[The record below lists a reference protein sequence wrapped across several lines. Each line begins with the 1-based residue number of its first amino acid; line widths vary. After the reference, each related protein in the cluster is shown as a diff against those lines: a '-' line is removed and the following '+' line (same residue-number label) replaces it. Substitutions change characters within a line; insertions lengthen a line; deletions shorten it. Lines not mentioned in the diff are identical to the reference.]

1 MGILS
6 TLFGNYM
13 DDIVRKS
20 ASTYGDDIVK
30 NAAKTATKQAISN
43 HADDAAASLAN
54 QARSTAKQAAKA
66 TTKAG
71 KSTAA
76 QQIAKNE
83 FDDYLTSLGAT
94 SKLRQQMAN
103 SSYTGALGKS
113 AMADRFKTLGV
124 DLSNVADKSA
134 AGLNAYG
141 GVMNNL
147 YDYMDNA
154 AVGVDLSSLSKKGSS
169 LFTKAQKT
177 RLAQA
182 GLDVD
187 DVLKGTVSAN
197 QANELYRTARDM
209 GLKLSNST
217 DATQTIL
224 GDRLGKF
231 ANQIRDKLDDTASTV
246 SKSFGLKGKL
256 VDAAN
261 SIDDYE
267 VARALSGM
275 TDDAITAST
284 VRSEMA
290 PYMQMKDF
298 IGLKAPAEKT
308 LNVLGIDTGIANPLP
323 KASKAVQN
331 VALKAKD
338 KLSSDTGK
346 MALVA
351 GGAGGLGLLGG
362 LLAGGNG
369 GGNGGNYANQTMLGA
384 LTGGSDVVYGQNGM
398 NTQLGGQN
406 ATTGVLGGNA
416 GISGLEQQPTLNG
429 YTYDDLENA
438 YMSALM
444 AGDSG
449 AADVIAGMIDMLD
462 NKVKRQQEMAKNSKD
477 NSGTAQKQQAAMD
490 ILNTLM
496 GNFQAQGFIGGNIT
510 NILNGLTGGNYN
522 YQAANYNEQAKG
534 SLSMIIKALG
544 ESGALAEGDVERAMG
559 LIPQITDSEQ
569 KAYDKYQKLM
579 SMLQSAGQGS

>member
-1 MGILS
+1 MGFLS
-6 TLFGNYM
+6 ALLGN
-13 DDIVRKS
+13 
-20 ASTYGDDIVK
+20 YGDDLVRTSAK
-30 NAAKTATKQAISN
+30 KAAANKLDDVLLATPKSAAAN
-43 HADDAAASLAN
+43 KVDDAA
-54 QARSTAKQAAKA
+54 RFTAKQAAKA
-66 TTKAG
+66 TAKAG

-83 FDDYLTSLGAT
+83 FDDYLTSLGASPT
-94 SKLRQQMAN
+94 LRKQMAN
-103 SSYTGALGKS
+103 EAYNGVLGKTG
-113 AMADRFKTLGV
+113 MANRFKTLGV
-124 DLSNVADKSA
+124 DLANVADKSA

-141 GVMNNL
+141 GVMNHL

-154 AVGVDLSSLSKKGSS
+154 MVGVDMSGLQKTGSK

-187 DVLKGTVSAN
+187 DVLKSTMSAN

-224 GDRLGKF
+224 GDRLSKF
-231 ANQIRDKLDDTASTV
+231 ANQIRDKLDETASTV
-246 SKSFGLKGKL
+246 SKSFGLKQQL
-256 VDAAN
+256 IDAAN
-261 SIDDYE
+261 SIDDIE
-267 VARALSGM
+267 VARALSGL
-275 TDDAITAST
+275 TDDAVTAST

-290 PYMQMKDF
+290 PYMKMKDF
-298 IGLKAPAEKT
+298 VGLKAPAEKT
-308 LNVLGIDTGIANPLP
+308 LNVLGVDTGIANPLP
-323 KASKAVQN
+323 KLSKSVQKG
-331 VALKAKD
+331 ALKAKGA
-338 KLSSDTGK
+338 LQTENGK
-346 MALVA
+346 AAAIAL
-351 GGAGGLGLLGG
+351 GAGGLGLLGG

-369 GGNGGNYANQTMLGA
+369 GGNQNIGNMSTLGA
-384 LTGGSDVVYGQNGM
+384 LTGDSDVVYGGNGM
-398 NTQLGGQN
+398 NTQLGDGN
-406 ATTGVLGGNA
+406 AVTGALGGNNDE
-416 GISGLEQQPTLNG
+416 LTLGG
-429 YTYDDLENA
+429 YSYDDLEDA
-438 YMSALM
+438 YVAAIM

-449 AADVIAGMIDMLD
+449 AAGVISDMIGMLD
-462 NKVKRQQEMAKNSKD
+462 AKTKRQESKTSK
-477 NSGTAQKQQAAMD
+477 SGTAQKQQAAMD

-559 LIPQITDSEQ
+559 LIPQITDSQE
-569 KAYDKYQKLM
+569 KAADKYQKLM
-579 SMLQSAGQGS
+579 AMLQSAGQGS

>member
-369 GGNGGNYANQTMLGA
+369 SGNGGNYANQTMLGA

-416 GISGLEQQPTLNG
+416 GISGLEQQPTLNV

-449 AADVIAGMIDMLD
+449 AADVIVGMIDMLD

-510 NILNGLTGGNYN
+510 NILNNLTGGNYN

-559 LIPQITDSEQ
+559 LIPQITDSQE
-569 KAYDKYQKLM
+569 KAADKYQKLM
-579 SMLQSAGQGS
+579 AMLQSAGQGS

>member
-1 MGILS
+1 MSILS
-6 TLFGNYM
+6 TLFGNYG
-13 DDIVRKS
+13 DDLIRS
-20 ASTYGDDIVK
+20 AATNYGDDILRS
-30 NAAKTATKQAISN
+30 A
-43 HADDAAASLAN
+43 AN
-54 QARSTAKQAAKA
+54 QADDVVSHIANKARSNAQQTAKQAAKA
-66 TTKAG
+66 TAKAG

-141 GVMNNL
+141 GVMSNL

-154 AVGVDLSSLSKKGSS
+154 AVGVDLSGLQKSGSK
-169 LFTKAQKT
+169 LFSKAQKT

-182 GLDVD
+182 GLDID
-187 DVLKGTVSAN
+187 DIARGTVSAN

-246 SKSFGLKGKL
+246 TKSFGLKGRL

-267 VARALSGM
+267 VARALSAM

-298 IGLKAPAEKT
+298 IGLKAPTEKT
-308 LNVLGIDTGIANPLP
+308 LNVLGIDTGVANPLP
-323 KASKAVQN
+323 KISKAVQKG
-331 VALKAKD
+331 ALKAKD
-338 KLSSDTGK
+338 KLSTDGGK
-346 MALVA
+346 TAAIALS
-351 GGAGGLGLLGG
+351 AGGLGLLGG

-369 GGNGGNYANQTMLGA
+369 GNGQNTFNSSMLGA
-384 LTGGSDVVYGQNGM
+384 LTGDSDVVYGGNGM
-398 NTQLGGQN
+398 NTQLGAQN
-406 ATTGVLGGNA
+406 GATATLGGNPSVSA
-416 GISGLEQQPTLNG
+416 DTAYTLGG
-429 YTYDDLENA
+429 YSYDDLENA
-438 YMSALM
+438 YVAAIM

-449 AADVIAGMIDMLD
+449 AAEVISDMIGMLD
-462 NKVKRQQEMAKNSKD
+462 NKSKRMESQTKD
-477 NSGTAQKQQAAMD
+477 SGTAQKQQAAMD

-544 ESGALAEGDVERAMG
+544 ETGALAEGDVERAMG

-579 SMLQSAGQGS
+579 SMLQSAGAGS

>member
-1 MGILS
+1 MSILS
-6 TLFGNYM
+6 TLFGNYA
-13 DDIVRKS
+13 DDIIRKS
-20 ASTYGDDIVK
+20 ASTYGDDVLK
-30 NAAKTATKQAISN
+30 QAAKQTVKQAASN
-43 HADDAAASLAN
+43 YSDDLAK
-54 QARSTAKQAAKA
+54 QTAKQAAKA
-66 TTKAG
+66 TAKAG

-141 GVMNNL
+141 GVMSNL

-154 AVGVDLSSLSKKGSS
+154 AVGVDLSGLQKSGSK
-169 LFTKAQKT
+169 LFSKAQKT

-182 GLDVD
+182 GLDID
-187 DVLKGTVSAN
+187 DIARGTVSAN

-246 SKSFGLKGKL
+246 SKSFGLKGRL
-256 VDAAN
+256 IDAAN

-298 IGLKAPAEKT
+298 IGLKAPSEKT
-308 LNVLGIDTGIANPLP
+308 LNVLGVDTGIANPLP
-323 KASKAVQN
+323 KASKAVQKG
-331 VALKAKD
+331 VLKAKD
-338 KLSSDTGK
+338 ALGSDKGKL
-346 MALVA
+346 ALVA
-351 GGAGGLGLLGG
+351 GGAGGIGLLGG

-369 GGNGGNYANQTMLGA
+369 GGGGQDYGGGSMLNA
-384 LTGGSDVVYGQNGM
+384 ITGGSDVVSGANGM
-398 NTQLGGQN
+398 NTQVGTQN
-406 ATTGVLGGNA
+406 ATTGALGGNA
-416 GISGLEQQPTLNG
+416 GISDESAYSIGG
-429 YTYDDLENA
+429 YSYDQLENA
-438 YMSALM
+438 YMAALM
-444 AGDSG
+444 AGDSD
-449 AADVIAGMIDMLD
+449 AANVISGMIDMLD
-462 NKVKRQQEMAKNSKD
+462 AKVKRQQDMAKNN

>member
-1 MGILS
+1 MGFLS
-6 TLFGNYM
+6 ALLGN
-13 DDIVRKS
+13 
-20 ASTYGDDIVK
+20 YGDDLVRTSAK
-30 NAAKTATKQAISN
+30 KAAANKLDDVLLATAKSAAAN
-43 HADDAAASLAN
+43 KVDDAA
-54 QARSTAKQAAKA
+54 RFTAKQAAKA
-66 TTKAG
+66 TAKAG

-94 SKLRQQMAN
+94 PTLRKQMAN
-103 SSYTGALGKS
+103 EAYNGVLGKTG
-113 AMADRFKTLGV
+113 MANRFKTLGV
-124 DLSNVADKSA
+124 DLANVADKSA

-141 GVMNNL
+141 GVMNHL

-154 AVGVDLSSLSKKGSS
+154 MVGVDMSGLQKTGSK

-187 DVLKGTVSAN
+187 DVLKSTMSAN

-224 GDRLGKF
+224 GDRLSKF
-231 ANQIRDKLDDTASTV
+231 ANQIRDKLDETASTV
-246 SKSFGLKGKL
+246 SKSFGLKQQL
-256 VDAAN
+256 IDAAN
-261 SIDDYE
+261 SIDDIE
-267 VARALSGM
+267 VARALSGL
-275 TDDAITAST
+275 TDDAVTAST

-290 PYMQMKDF
+290 PYMKMKDF
-298 IGLKAPAEKT
+298 VGLKAPAEKT
-308 LNVLGIDTGIANPLP
+308 LNVLGVDTGIANPLP
-323 KASKAVQN
+323 KLSKSVQKG
-331 VALKAKD
+331 ALKAKGA
-338 KLSSDTGK
+338 LQTENGK
-346 MALVA
+346 AAAIAL
-351 GGAGGLGLLGG
+351 GAGGLGLLGG

-369 GGNGGNYANQTMLGA
+369 GGNQNMGNMSTLGA
-384 LTGGSDVVYGQNGM
+384 LTGDSDVVYGGNGM
-398 NTQLGGQN
+398 NTQLGGGN
-406 ATTGVLGGNA
+406 AVTDALGGNNDE
-416 GISGLEQQPTLNG
+416 LTLGG
-429 YTYDDLENA
+429 YSYDDLENA
-438 YMSALM
+438 YVAAIM

-449 AADVIAGMIDMLD
+449 AADVITDMIGMLD
-462 NKVKRQQEMAKNSKD
+462 AKTKRQESKTSK
-477 NSGTAQKQQAAMD
+477 SGTAQKQQAAMD

-496 GNFQAQGFIGGNIT
+496 GNFQAQGPIGGTFT
-510 NILNGLTGGNYN
+510 NILNNLTGGNYN
-522 YQAANYNEQAKG
+522 YQAANYNEQARG

>member
-1 MGILS
+1 MSILS
-6 TLFGNYM
+6 TLFGNYG
-13 DDIVRKS
+13 DDLIRS
-20 ASTYGDDIVK
+20 AATNYGDDILRS
-30 NAAKTATKQAISN
+30 A
-43 HADDAAASLAN
+43 AN
-54 QARSTAKQAAKA
+54 QADDVVSHIANKARSNAQQTAKQAAKA
-66 TTKAG
+66 TAKAG

-154 AVGVDLSSLSKKGSS
+154 AVGVDLSGLQKSGSK
-169 LFTKAQKT
+169 LFSKAQKT

-182 GLDVD
+182 GLDID
-187 DVLKGTVSAN
+187 DIARGTVSAN

-246 SKSFGLKGKL
+246 SKSFGLKGRL
-256 VDAAN
+256 IDAAN

-298 IGLKAPAEKT
+298 IGLKAPTEKT
-308 LNVLGIDTGIANPLP
+308 LNVLGIDTGVANPLP
-323 KASKAVQN
+323 KATKAIRN
-331 VALKAKD
+331 TALKAKD
-338 KLSSDTGK
+338 KLSSDAGK
-346 MALVA
+346 TAAIAL
-351 GGAGGLGLLGG
+351 GAGGVGLLGG
-362 LLAGGNG
+362 LLAGGG
-369 GGNGGNYANQTMLGA
+369 GGNGQNMVNPSTLGA
-384 LTGGSDVVYGQNGM
+384 LTGDSDVVYGGNGM
-398 NTQLGGQN
+398 NTQVGGQN
-406 ATTGVLGGNA
+406 GYTATLGGNA
-416 GISGLEQQPTLNG
+416 GNSADTSYTIGG
-429 YTYDDLENA
+429 YSYDDLENA
-438 YMSALM
+438 YVSAIM

-449 AADVIAGMIDMLD
+449 AADVIADMIGMLD
-462 NKVKRQQEMAKNSKD
+462 NKSKRLESTAKT
-477 NSGTAQKQQAAMD
+477 SGTAQKQQAAMD

-496 GNFQAQGFIGGNIT
+496 GNFQAQGPIGGTFT
-510 NILNGLTGGNYN
+510 NILNNLTGGNYN
-522 YQAANYNEQAKG
+522 YQAANYNEQARG

-579 SMLQSAGQGS
+579 SMLQSAGAGS

>member
-6 TLFGNYM
+6 TLFGNYA
-13 DDIVRKS
+13 DDVIRKT
-20 ASTYGDDIVK
+20 ASTYGDDVVK
-30 NAAKTATKQAISN
+30 QAAKTAVKQSATNYS
-43 HADDAAASLAN
+43 DDVAKAAAK
-54 QARSTAKQAAKA
+54 TAKQAAKA

-83 FDDYLTSLGAT
+83 FDDYLTSMGAT

-103 SSYTGALGKS
+103 SSYNGVLGKTP
-113 AMADRFKTLGV
+113 MAARFQNLGT
-124 DLSNVADKSA
+124 DLANVADKSA

-141 GVMNNL
+141 GVMSNL

-154 AVGVDLSSLSKKGSS
+154 AVGVDLSALKKTGGN

-187 DVLKGTVSAN
+187 DILKGSVSAN

-209 GLKLSNST
+209 GLKLSGST

-224 GDRLGKF
+224 GDRLSKF

-246 SKSFGLKGKL
+246 SKSFGLKNQL
-256 VDAAN
+256 IDAAK
-261 SIDDYE
+261 SIDDIE

-308 LNVLGIDTGIANPLP
+308 LNVLGVDTGIANPLP
-323 KASKAVQN
+323 KASKAVQKG
-331 VALKAKD
+331 VLKAKD
-338 KLSSDTGK
+338 ALSSDKGK
-346 MALVA
+346 LALIA
-351 GGAGGLGLLGG
+351 GGAGGVGLLGG

-369 GGNGGNYANQTMLGA
+369 GGGQNYDNTSMLNA
-384 LTGGSDVVYGQNGM
+384 LTGGSDVIYGGNGM
-398 NTQLGGQN
+398 NTQIGTQN
-406 ATTGVLGGNA
+406 ATTGGLGGNA
-416 GISGLEQQPTLNG
+416 GISGDAYTIGG
-429 YTYDDLENA
+429 YSYDDLENA
-438 YMSALM
+438 YMSALL

-449 AADVIAGMIDMLD
+449 AASVIQDMIGMLD
-462 NKVKRQQEMAKNSKD
+462 AKVERQQAAAKNN

-510 NILNGLTGGNYN
+510 NILNNLTGGNYN

-559 LIPQITDSEQ
+559 LIPQITDSQE
-569 KAYDKYQKLM
+569 KAADKYQKLM
-579 SMLQSAGQGS
+579 AMLQSAGQGS

>member
-6 TLFGNYM
+6 TLFGNYA
-13 DDIVRKS
+13 DDVIRKT
-20 ASTYGDDIVK
+20 ASTYGDDVLK
-30 NAAKTATKQAISN
+30 QAAKQGVKQAASN
-43 HADDAAASLAN
+43 YSDDLAK
-54 QARSTAKQAAKA
+54 QTAKQAAKA

-76 QQIAKNE
+76 QQIVKNE
-83 FDDYLTSLGAT
+83 FDDYLTSMGAT

-103 SSYTGALGKS
+103 SSYNGVLGKTP
-113 AMADRFKTLGV
+113 MAARFQNLGT
-124 DLSNVADKSA
+124 DLANVADKSA

-141 GVMNNL
+141 GVMSNL

-154 AVGVDLSSLSKKGSS
+154 AVGVDLSALKKTGGN

-187 DVLKGTVSAN
+187 DILKGSVSAN

-209 GLKLSNST
+209 GLKLSGST

-224 GDRLGKF
+224 GDRLSKF

-246 SKSFGLKGKL
+246 SKSFGLKNQL
-256 VDAAN
+256 IDAAK
-261 SIDDYE
+261 SIDDIE

-308 LNVLGIDTGIANPLP
+308 LNVLGVDTGIANPLP
-323 KASKAVQN
+323 KASKAVQKG
-331 VALKAKD
+331 VLKAKD
-338 KLSSDTGK
+338 ALSSDKGK
-346 MALVA
+346 LALIA
-351 GGAGGLGLLGG
+351 GGAGGVGLLGG

-369 GGNGGNYANQTMLGA
+369 GGGQNYDNTSMLNA
-384 LTGGSDVVYGQNGM
+384 LTGGSDVIYGGNGM
-398 NTQLGGQN
+398 NTQLGTQN
-406 ATTGVLGGNA
+406 ATTGGLGGNA
-416 GISGLEQQPTLNG
+416 GISGDAYTIGG
-429 YTYDDLENA
+429 YSYDDLENA
-438 YMSALM
+438 YMSALL

-449 AADVIAGMIDMLD
+449 AASVIQDMIGMLD
-462 NKVKRQQEMAKNSKD
+462 AKVERQQAAAKNN

-510 NILNGLTGGNYN
+510 NILNNLTGGNYN

-559 LIPQITDSEQ
+559 LIPQITDSQE
-569 KAYDKYQKLM
+569 KAADKYQKLM
-579 SMLQSAGQGS
+579 AMLQSAGQGS

>member
-6 TLFGNYM
+6 TLFGNYA
-13 DDIVRKS
+13 DDVIRKT
-20 ASTYGDDIVK
+20 ASTYGDDVLK
-30 NAAKTATKQAISN
+30 QAAKQGVKQAASN
-43 HADDAAASLAN
+43 YSDDLAK
-54 QARSTAKQAAKA
+54 QTAKQAAKA

-76 QQIAKNE
+76 QQIVKNE
-83 FDDYLTSLGAT
+83 FDDYLTSMGAT
-94 SKLRQQMAN
+94 SKLRKQMAN
-103 SSYTGALGKS
+103 SSYNGVLGKTP
-113 AMADRFKTLGV
+113 MAARFQNLGT
-124 DLSNVADKSA
+124 DLANVADKSA

-141 GVMNNL
+141 GVMSNL

-154 AVGVDLSSLSKKGSS
+154 AVGVDLSALKKTGGN

-187 DVLKGTVSAN
+187 DILKGSVSAN

-209 GLKLSNST
+209 GLKLSGST

-224 GDRLGKF
+224 GDRLSKF

-246 SKSFGLKGKL
+246 SKSFGLKNQL
-256 VDAAN
+256 IDAAK
-261 SIDDYE
+261 SIDDIE

-308 LNVLGIDTGIANPLP
+308 LNVLGVDTGIANPLP
-323 KASKAVQN
+323 KASKAVQKG
-331 VALKAKD
+331 VLKAKD
-338 KLSSDTGK
+338 ALSSDKGK
-346 MALVA
+346 LALIA
-351 GGAGGLGLLGG
+351 GGAGGVGLLGG

-369 GGNGGNYANQTMLGA
+369 GGGQNYDNTSMLNA
-384 LTGGSDVVYGQNGM
+384 LTGGSDVIYGGNGM
-398 NTQLGGQN
+398 NTQLGTQN
-406 ATTGVLGGNA
+406 ATTGGLGGNA
-416 GISGLEQQPTLNG
+416 GISGDAYTIGG
-429 YTYDDLENA
+429 YSYDDLENA
-438 YMSALM
+438 YMSALL

-449 AADVIAGMIDMLD
+449 AASVIQDMIGMLD
-462 NKVKRQQEMAKNSKD
+462 AKVERQQAAAKNN

-510 NILNGLTGGNYN
+510 NILNNLTGGNYN

-559 LIPQITDSEQ
+559 LIPQITDSQE
-569 KAYDKYQKLM
+569 KAADKYQKLM
-579 SMLQSAGQGS
+579 AMLQSAGQGS

>member
-1 MGILS
+1 MGFLS
-6 TLFGNYM
+6 ALLGN
-13 DDIVRKS
+13 
-20 ASTYGDDIVK
+20 YGDDLVRTSAK
-30 NAAKTATKQAISN
+30 KAAANKLDDVLLATAKSAAAN
-43 HADDAAASLAN
+43 KVDDAA
-54 QARSTAKQAAKA
+54 RFTAKQAAKA
-66 TTKAG
+66 TAKAG

-103 SSYTGALGKS
+103 EAYNGVLGKTG
-113 AMADRFKTLGV
+113 MANRFKTLGV
-124 DLSNVADKSA
+124 DLANVADKSA

-141 GVMNNL
+141 GVMNHL

-154 AVGVDLSSLSKKGSS
+154 MVGVDMSGLQKTGSK

-187 DVLKGTVSAN
+187 DVLKSTMSAN

-224 GDRLGKF
+224 GDRLSKF
-231 ANQIRDKLDDTASTV
+231 ANQIRDKLDETASTV
-246 SKSFGLKGKL
+246 SKSFGLKQQL
-256 VDAAN
+256 IDAAN
-261 SIDDYE
+261 SIDDIE
-267 VARALSGM
+267 VARALSGL
-275 TDDAITAST
+275 TDDAVTAST

-290 PYMQMKDF
+290 PYMKMKDF
-298 IGLKAPAEKT
+298 VGLKAPAEKT
-308 LNVLGIDTGIANPLP
+308 LNVLGVDTGIANPLP
-323 KASKAVQN
+323 KMSKAVQKG
-331 VALKAKD
+331 ALKAKGA
-338 KLSSDTGK
+338 LQTENGK
-346 MALVA
+346 AAAIAL
-351 GGAGGLGLLGG
+351 GAGGLGLLGG

-369 GGNGGNYANQTMLGA
+369 GGNQNISNMSTLGA
-384 LTGGSDVVYGQNGM
+384 LTGDSDVVYGGNGM
-398 NTQLGGQN
+398 NTQLGGGN
-406 ATTGVLGGNA
+406 AVTGALGGNNDE
-416 GISGLEQQPTLNG
+416 LTLGG
-429 YTYDDLENA
+429 YSYDDLENA
-438 YMSALM
+438 YVAAIM

-449 AADVIAGMIDMLD
+449 AAGVISDMIGMLD
-462 NKVKRQQEMAKNSKD
+462 AKTKRQESKTSK
-477 NSGTAQKQQAAMD
+477 SGTAQKQQAAMD

-522 YQAANYNEQAKG
+522 YQAANYNEQAQG

-544 ESGALAEGDVERAMG
+544 ESGALAEGDVQRAMG
-559 LIPQITDSEQ
+559 LIPQITDSKE
-569 KAYDKYQKLM
+569 KAADKYQKLM
-579 SMLQSAGQGS
+579 SMLQSAGQGG

>member
-1 MGILS
+1 MSILS
-6 TLFGNYM
+6 TLFGNYA
-13 DDIVRKS
+13 DDVIRKT
-20 ASTYGDDIVK
+20 ASTYGDDVLK
-30 NAAKTATKQAISN
+30 QAAKQGVKQAASN
-43 HADDAAASLAN
+43 YSDDLAK
-54 QARSTAKQAAKA
+54 QTAKQAAKA

-76 QQIAKNE
+76 QQLVKNE
-83 FDDYLTSLGAT
+83 FDDYLTSMGAT

-103 SSYTGALGKS
+103 SSYNGVLGKTP
-113 AMADRFKTLGV
+113 MAARFQNLGT
-124 DLSNVADKSA
+124 DLANVADKSA

-141 GVMNNL
+141 GVMSNL

-154 AVGVDLSSLSKKGSS
+154 AVGVDLSALKKTGGN

-187 DVLKGTVSAN
+187 DILKGSVSAN

-209 GLKLSNST
+209 GLKLSGST

-224 GDRLGKF
+224 GDRLSKF

-246 SKSFGLKGKL
+246 SKSFGLKNQL
-256 VDAAN
+256 IDAAK
-261 SIDDYE
+261 SIDDIE

-308 LNVLGIDTGIANPLP
+308 LNVLGVDTGIANPLP
-323 KASKAVQN
+323 KASKAVQKG
-331 VALKAKD
+331 VLKAKD
-338 KLSSDTGK
+338 ALSSDKGK
-346 MALVA
+346 LALIA
-351 GGAGGLGLLGG
+351 GGAGGVGLLGG

-369 GGNGGNYANQTMLGA
+369 GGGQNYDNTSMLNA
-384 LTGGSDVVYGQNGM
+384 LTGNSDVVYGGNGM
-398 NTQLGGQN
+398 NTQLGTRN
-406 ATTGVLGGNA
+406 ATTGGLGGNA
-416 GISGLEQQPTLNG
+416 GISGDAYTIGG
-429 YTYDDLENA
+429 YSYDDLENA
-438 YMSALM
+438 YMSALL

-449 AADVIAGMIDMLD
+449 AAAAIQDMIGMLD
-462 NKVKRQQEMAKNSKD
+462 AKVERQQAAAKNN

-510 NILNGLTGGNYN
+510 NILNNLTGGNYN

-559 LIPQITDSEQ
+559 LIPQITDSQE
-569 KAYDKYQKLM
+569 KAADKYQKLM
-579 SMLQSAGQGS
+579 AMLQSAGQGS

>member
-6 TLFGNYM
+6 TLFGNYA
-13 DDIVRKS
+13 DDVL
-20 ASTYGDDIVK
+20 
-30 NAAKTATKQAISN
+30 KQAGKQTVRQTAKKAATN
-43 HADDAAASLAN
+43 YADDVAKM
-54 QARSTAKQAAKA
+54 TAKQAAKA
-66 TTKAG
+66 TAKAG

-76 QQIAKNE
+76 QQIAKNKL
-83 FDDYLTSLGAT
+83 DDYLTSLGAT

-141 GVMNNL
+141 RVMNNL

-154 AVGVDLSSLSKKGSS
+154 AVGVDLSGLQKSGSK
-169 LFTKAQKT
+169 LFSKAQKT

-182 GLDVD
+182 GLDID
-187 DVLKGTVSAN
+187 DIARGTVSAN

-246 SKSFGLKGKL
+246 SKSFGFKGRL
-256 VDAAN
+256 IDAAN

-298 IGLKAPAEKT
+298 IGLQAPKEKT
-308 LNVLGIDTGIANPLP
+308 LNVIGIDTGIANPLP
-323 KASKAVQN
+323 KLSKAAKN
-331 VALKAKD
+331 TALKAKGA
-338 KLSSDTGK
+338 LQTENGK
-346 MALVA
+346 NAAIAL
-351 GGAGGLGLLGG
+351 GAGGLGLLGG
-362 LLAGGNG
+362 LLAGGN
-369 GGNGGNYANQTMLGA
+369 NGGNQNMGNMSTLGA
-384 LTGGSDVVYGQNGM
+384 LTGDSDVVYGGNGM
-398 NTQLGGQN
+398 NTQVGGKN
-406 ATTGVLGGNA
+406 GSTATLGGNTGNSA
-416 GISGLEQQPTLNG
+416 DTPYTIGG
-429 YTYDDLENA
+429 YSYDDLENA
-438 YMSALM
+438 YVSAIM

-449 AADVIAGMIDMLD
+449 AADVIADMIGMLD
-462 NKVKRQQEMAKNSKD
+462 NKSKRLKD
-477 NSGTAQKQQAAMD
+477 TKSSSGTAQKQQAAMD
-490 ILNTLM
+490 VLNTLM
-496 GNFQAQGFIGGNIT
+496 GNFQAQGPISGTFT
-510 NILNGLTGGNYN
+510 NILNSLTGGNYN
-522 YQAANYNEQAKG
+522 YQAANYNEQSRG
-534 SLSMIIKALG
+534 SLAMIIKALG
-544 ESGALAEGDVERAMG
+544 DSGALAEGDVERAMG

>member
-6 TLFGNYM
+6 TLFGNYA
-13 DDIVRKS
+13 DDVL
-20 ASTYGDDIVK
+20 
-30 NAAKTATKQAISN
+30 KQAGKQTVRQTAKKAATN
-43 HADDAAASLAN
+43 YADDVAKM
-54 QARSTAKQAAKA
+54 TAKQAAKA
-66 TTKAG
+66 TAKAG

-76 QQIAKNE
+76 QQIAKNKL
-83 FDDYLTSLGAT
+83 DDYLTSLGAT

-141 GVMNNL
+141 RVMNNL

-154 AVGVDLSSLSKKGSS
+154 AVGVDLSGLQKSGSK
-169 LFTKAQKT
+169 LFSKAQKT

-182 GLDVD
+182 GLDID
-187 DVLKGTVSAN
+187 DIARGTVSAN

-246 SKSFGLKGKL
+246 SKSFGLKGRL
-256 VDAAN
+256 IDAAN

-298 IGLKAPAEKT
+298 IGLQAPKEKT
-308 LNVLGIDTGIANPLP
+308 LNVIGIDTGVANPLP
-323 KASKAVQN
+323 KATKAIRN
-331 VALKAKD
+331 TALKAKD
-338 KLSSDTGK
+338 KLSSDAGK
-346 MALVA
+346 TTAIAL
-351 GGAGGLGLLGG
+351 GAGGLGLLGG
-362 LLAGGNG
+362 LLAGGG
-369 GGNGGNYANQTMLGA
+369 GGNGQNMVNPSTLSA
-384 LTGGSDVVYGQNGM
+384 LTGDSDVVYGLN
-398 NTQLGGQN
+398 NTQLGGGN
-406 ATTGVLGGNA
+406 ATTGALGGNA
-416 GISGLEQQPTLNG
+416 GNFADTPLTIGG
-429 YTYDDLENA
+429 YSYDDLENA
-438 YMSALM
+438 YVSAIM

-449 AADVIAGMIDMLD
+449 AANVIADMIGMLD
-462 NKVKRQQEMAKNSKD
+462 SKAERLQANSKD
-477 NSGTAQKQQAAMD
+477 SDTAQKQQAAMD
-490 ILNTLM
+490 VLNTLM
-496 GNFQAQGFIGGNIT
+496 GNFQAQGPISGTFT
-510 NILNGLTGGNYN
+510 NILNSLTGGNYN
-522 YQAANYNEQAKG
+522 YQAANYNEQSRG
-534 SLSMIIKALG
+534 SLAMIIKALG
-544 ESGALAEGDVERAMG
+544 DSGALAEGDVERAMG

>member
-1 MGILS
+1 MSILS
-6 TLFGNYM
+6 TLFGNYA
-13 DDIVRKS
+13 DDIIRKS
-20 ASTYGDDIVK
+20 ASTYGDDVIK
-30 NAAKTATKQAISN
+30 QAAKQTVKQAATNYS
-43 HADDAAASLAN
+43 DDLAK
-54 QARSTAKQAAKA
+54 QTAKQAAKA
-66 TTKAG
+66 TAKAG
-71 KSTAA
+71 KSSAA

-103 SSYTGALGKS
+103 DAYNGVLGKTG
-113 AMADRFKTLGV
+113 MANRFKTLGV

-141 GVMNNL
+141 GVMSNL

-154 AVGVDLSSLSKKGSS
+154 AVGVDLTGLQKTGSK

-187 DVLKGTVSAN
+187 DIMKGTVSAN

-246 SKSFGLKGKL
+246 SKSFGLKGRL

-290 PYMQMKDF
+290 PYMKMKDF
-298 IGLKAPAEKT
+298 IGLKAPKGDT
-308 LNVLGIDTGIANPLP
+308 LKVLGMDLGVDNPMP
-323 KASKAVQN
+323 KAAKAVQKG
-331 VALKAKD
+331 VLKAKD

-346 MALVA
+346 MALIA
-351 GGAGGLGLLGG
+351 GGAGGIGLLGG

-369 GGNGGNYANQTMLGA
+369 GGGGQDYGGGSMLNA
-384 LTGGSDVVYGQNGM
+384 ITGGSDVVSGANGM
-398 NTQLGGQN
+398 NTALGTQN
-406 ATTGVLGGNA
+406 ATTGALGGNA
-416 GISGLEQQPTLNG
+416 GISDESAYTIGG
-429 YTYDDLENA
+429 YSYDQLENA
-438 YMSALM
+438 YMAALM
-444 AGDSG
+444 AGDSD
-449 AADVIAGMIDMLD
+449 AANVISGMIDMLD
-462 NKVKRQQEMAKNSKD
+462 AKVKRQQDMAKNN

>member
-1 MGILS
+1 MGFLS
-6 TLFGNYM
+6 ALLGN
-13 DDIVRKS
+13 
-20 ASTYGDDIVK
+20 YGDDLVRTSAK
-30 NAAKTATKQAISN
+30 KAAANKLDDVLLATAKSAAAN
-43 HADDAAASLAN
+43 KVDDAA
-54 QARSTAKQAAKA
+54 RFTAKQAAKA
-66 TTKAG
+66 TAKAG

-103 SSYTGALGKS
+103 EAYNGVLGKTG
-113 AMADRFKTLGV
+113 MANRFKTLGV
-124 DLSNVADKSA
+124 DLANVADKSA

-141 GVMNNL
+141 GVMNHL

-154 AVGVDLSSLSKKGSS
+154 MVGVDMSGLQKTGSK

-187 DVLKGTVSAN
+187 DVLKSTMSAN

-224 GDRLGKF
+224 GDRLSKF
-231 ANQIRDKLDDTASTV
+231 ANQIRDKLDETASTV
-246 SKSFGLKGKL
+246 SKSFGLKQQL
-256 VDAAN
+256 IDAAN
-261 SIDDYE
+261 SIDDIE
-267 VARALSGM
+267 VARALSGL
-275 TDDAITAST
+275 TDDAVTAST

-290 PYMQMKDF
+290 PYMKMKDF
-298 IGLKAPAEKT
+298 IGLKAPKGDT
-308 LNVLGIDTGIANPLP
+308 LKVLGMDLGVENPMP
-323 KASKAVQN
+323 KAANAVKKG
-331 VALKAKD
+331 VLKAKGA
-338 KLSSDTGK
+338 LQTENGK
-346 MALVA
+346 AAAIAL
-351 GGAGGLGLLGG
+351 GAGGLGLLGG

-369 GGNGGNYANQTMLGA
+369 GGNQNISNMSTLGA
-384 LTGGSDVVYGQNGM
+384 LTGDSDVVYGGNGM
-398 NTQLGGQN
+398 NTKLGGGN
-406 ATTGVLGGNA
+406 AVTGALGGNNDE
-416 GISGLEQQPTLNG
+416 LTLGG
-429 YTYDDLENA
+429 YSYDDLENA
-438 YMSALM
+438 YVAAIM

-449 AADVIAGMIDMLD
+449 AAGVISDMIGMLD
-462 NKVKRQQEMAKNSKD
+462 AKTKRQESKTSK
-477 NSGTAQKQQAAMD
+477 SGTAQKQQAAMD

-522 YQAANYNEQAKG
+522 YQAANYNEQAQG

-544 ESGALAEGDVERAMG
+544 ESGALAEGDVQRAMG
-559 LIPQITDSEQ
+559 LIPQITDSKE
-569 KAYDKYQKLM
+569 KAADKYQKLM
-579 SMLQSAGQGS
+579 SMLQSAGQGG

>member
-1 MGILS
+1 MGFLS
-6 TLFGNYM
+6 ALLGN
-13 DDIVRKS
+13 
-20 ASTYGDDIVK
+20 YGDDLVRTSAK
-30 NAAKTATKQAISN
+30 KAAANKLDDVLLATAKSAAAN
-43 HADDAAASLAN
+43 KVDDAA
-54 QARSTAKQAAKA
+54 RFTAKQAAKA
-66 TTKAG
+66 TAKAG

-103 SSYTGALGKS
+103 EAYNGVLGKTG
-113 AMADRFKTLGV
+113 MANRFKTLGV
-124 DLSNVADKSA
+124 DLANVADKSA

-141 GVMNNL
+141 GVMNHL

-154 AVGVDLSSLSKKGSS
+154 MVGVDMSGLQKTGGK

-187 DVLKGTVSAN
+187 DVLKSTMSAN

-209 GLKLSNST
+209 GLKLSGST

-224 GDRLGKF
+224 GDRLSKF

-246 SKSFGLKGKL
+246 SKSFGLKQQL
-256 VDAAN
+256 IDAAN
-261 SIDDYE
+261 SIDDIE
-267 VARALSGM
+267 VARALSGL
-275 TDDAITAST
+275 TDDAVTAST

-290 PYMQMKDF
+290 PYMKMKDF
-298 IGLKAPAEKT
+298 VGSKAPAEKT
-308 LNVLGIDTGIANPLP
+308 LNVLGVDTGIANPLP
-323 KASKAVQN
+323 KLSKSVQKG
-331 VALKAKD
+331 ALKAKGA
-338 KLSSDTGK
+338 LQTENGK
-346 MALVA
+346 AAAIAL
-351 GGAGGLGLLGG
+351 GAGGLGLLGG

-369 GGNGGNYANQTMLGA
+369 GGNQNMVNMSTLGA
-384 LTGGSDVVYGQNGM
+384 LTGDSDVVYGGNGM
-398 NTQLGGQN
+398 NTQLGGGN
-406 ATTGVLGGNA
+406 AVTGVLGGNNDE
-416 GISGLEQQPTLNG
+416 LTLGG
-429 YTYDDLENA
+429 YSYDDLENA
-438 YMSALM
+438 YVAAIM

-449 AADVIAGMIDMLD
+449 AAGVISDMIGMLD
-462 NKVKRQQEMAKNSKD
+462 AKTKRQESKTSK
-477 NSGTAQKQQAAMD
+477 SGTAQKQQAAMD

-510 NILNGLTGGNYN
+510 NILNNLTGGNYN

-559 LIPQITDSEQ
+559 LIPQITDSQE
-569 KAYDKYQKLM
+569 KAADKYQKLM
-579 SMLQSAGQGS
+579 AMLQSAGQGS

>member
-1 MGILS
+1 MSILS
-6 TLFGNYM
+6 TLFGNYG
-13 DDIVRKS
+13 DDLIRNAATK
-20 ASTYGDDIVK
+20 YGDDVLR
-30 NAAKTATKQAISN
+30 AGAKTTAKQAILN
-43 HADDAAASLAN
+43 QADDVAGM
-54 QARSTAKQAAKA
+54 TAKQAAKA
-66 TTKAG
+66 TVKAG

-94 SKLRQQMAN
+94 SKLRQQMADSTYN
-103 SSYTGALGKS
+103 GVLGKTP
-113 AMADRFKTLGV
+113 MAQRFQTLGT
-124 DLSNVADKSA
+124 DLANVADKSA

-141 GVMNNL
+141 GVMKNL

-154 AVGVDLSSLSKKGSS
+154 MVGVDMSSLQKTGSK

-209 GLKLSNST
+209 GLKLSGST

-231 ANQIRDKLDDTASTV
+231 ANQIRDKLDETASTV
-246 SKSFGLKGKL
+246 SKSFGLKQQL

-261 SIDDYE
+261 SIGDIE
-267 VARALSGM
+267 AARALSGV
-275 TDDAITAST
+275 TDDAVTAST

-298 IGLKAPAEKT
+298 VGLKAPAEKT
-308 LNVLGIDTGIANPLP
+308 LNVLGVDTGVANPLP
-323 KASKAVQN
+323 KLSKTAKN
-331 VALKAKD
+331 TALKAKGA
-338 KLSSDTGK
+338 LQTENGK
-346 MALVA
+346 NAAIAL
-351 GGAGGLGLLGG
+351 GAGGLGLLGG
-362 LLAGGNG
+362 LLAGGN
-369 GGNGGNYANQTMLGA
+369 NGGNQNMGNMSTLGA
-384 LTGGSDVVYGQNGM
+384 LTGDSDVVYGGNGM
-398 NTQLGGQN
+398 NTQVGGQN
-406 ATTGVLGGNA
+406 GSMATIGGNTGNSA
-416 GISGLEQQPTLNG
+416 DTSYTIGG
-429 YTYDDLENA
+429 YSYDDLENA
-438 YMSALM
+438 YVSAIM

-449 AADVIAGMIDMLD
+449 AADVIADMIGMLD
-462 NKVKRQQEMAKNSKD
+462 NKSKRMESTAKT
-477 NSGTAQKQQAAMD
+477 SGTAQKQQSAMD

-496 GNFQAQGFIGGNIT
+496 GNFQAQGFIGGNVT
-510 NILNGLTGGNYN
+510 NILNSLTGGNYN
-522 YQAANYNEQAKG
+522 YQAANYNEQSRG
-534 SLSMIIKALG
+534 SLAMIIKALG
-544 ESGALAEGDVERAMG
+544 DSGALAEGDVERAMG

>member
-1 MGILS
+1 MGFLS
-6 TLFGNYM
+6 ALLGN
-13 DDIVRKS
+13 
-20 ASTYGDDIVK
+20 YGDDLVRTSAK
-30 NAAKTATKQAISN
+30 KAAANKLDDVLLATAKSAAAN
-43 HADDAAASLAN
+43 KVDDAA
-54 QARSTAKQAAKA
+54 RFTAKQAAKA
-66 TTKAG
+66 TAKAG

-103 SSYTGALGKS
+103 EAYNGVLGKTG
-113 AMADRFKTLGV
+113 MANRFKTLGV
-124 DLSNVADKSA
+124 DLANVADKSA

-141 GVMNNL
+141 GVMNHL

-154 AVGVDLSSLSKKGSS
+154 MVGVDMSGLQKTGSK

-187 DVLKGTVSAN
+187 DVLKSTMSAN

-224 GDRLGKF
+224 GDRLSKF
-231 ANQIRDKLDDTASTV
+231 ANQIRDKLDETASTV
-246 SKSFGLKGKL
+246 SKSFGLKQQL
-256 VDAAN
+256 IDAAN
-261 SIDDYE
+261 SIDDIE
-267 VARALSGM
+267 VARALSGL
-275 TDDAITAST
+275 TDDAVTAST

-290 PYMQMKDF
+290 PYMKMKDF
-298 IGLKAPAEKT
+298 VGLKAPAEKT
-308 LNVLGIDTGIANPLP
+308 LNVLGVDTGIANPLP
-323 KASKAVQN
+323 KLSKSVQKG
-331 VALKAKD
+331 ALKAKGA
-338 KLSSDTGK
+338 LQTENGK
-346 MALVA
+346 AAAIAL
-351 GGAGGLGLLGG
+351 GAGGLGLLGG

-369 GGNGGNYANQTMLGA
+369 GGNQNMGNMSTLGA
-384 LTGGSDVVYGQNGM
+384 LTGDSDVVYGGNGM
-398 NTQLGGQN
+398 NTQLGTQN
-406 ATTGVLGGNA
+406 ATTGGLGGNA
-416 GISGLEQQPTLNG
+416 GISGDAYTIGG
-429 YTYDDLENA
+429 YSYDDLENA
-438 YMSALM
+438 YMSALL

-449 AADVIAGMIDMLD
+449 AAGVIQDMIGMLD
-462 NKVKRQQEMAKNSKD
+462 AKVERQQAAAKNS

-510 NILNGLTGGNYN
+510 NILNNLTGGNYN

-559 LIPQITDSEQ
+559 LIPQITDSKE

-579 SMLQSAGQGS
+579 SMLQSAGKAGK